1 MQPFPHHYEV
11 RLSGGPEGYAKAS
24 SEGLP
29 DLSCEAPKDFDGPG
43 DAWSPEHMLLSS
55 VSTCFLFT
63 LRSVAKLSKFQFK
76 ALEMSAEGT
85 LDRKEGATRFT
96 EIVLR
101 PRLTLAPGADRAQ
114 AMRIMEKAEKACLI
128 SASLSTPVRL
138 QAEVVQA

>member
-101 PRLTLAPGADRAQ
+101 PRLTLAPEAHRDRVRNVDAQ
-114 AMRIMEKAEKACLI
+114 A
-128 SASLSTPVRL
+128 TRL
-138 QAEVVQA
+138 RGRGGRE